1 MKKSQGKPRPARS
14 APKKE
19 TWLKEL
25 RGPLLK
31 AVSPACR
38 KYDKAAASIPKCYQ
52 EPWAVRIVE
61 LIDGSICKVF
71 NLKSEIDSDA
81 MTLGILAAQGANCAE
96 MNLSLQLK
104 GKKLKPRISRGMKNL
119 ISLVSPMQEALG
131 RMSRKIKRVME
142 RQPWETQVAFFNG
155 YSRALE
161 NKMYQGTNPVFF
173 ENTTTRL
180 YLLLLFVAPWMHQVR
195 SANHLHELL
204 YPRARVIVGNDP
216 KRLEKVCQRIG
227 LRFRKRSTDKP
238 PSTSNGH

>member
-1 MKKSQGKPRPARS
+1 MPGKPRPASS

-38 KYDKAAASIPKCYQ
+38 KFGKAGPLPECYQ

-61 LIDGSICKVF
+61 LIEGSICKVF

-96 MNLSLQLK
+96 MNLAQQLK

-119 ISLVSPMQEALG
+119 ISLVSPMQETLG

-161 NKMYQGTNPVFF
+161 KKMFQGPNPVFF

-180 YLLLLFVAPWMHQVR
+180 YLLLLFVAPWMYQVR
-195 SANHLHELL
+195 SANHLYELL
-204 YPRARVIVGNDP
+204 HPHAGAVVGPDP

-227 LRFRKRSTDKP
+227 LRFRKRPTDKS
-238 PSTSNGH
+238 PSTSSGH